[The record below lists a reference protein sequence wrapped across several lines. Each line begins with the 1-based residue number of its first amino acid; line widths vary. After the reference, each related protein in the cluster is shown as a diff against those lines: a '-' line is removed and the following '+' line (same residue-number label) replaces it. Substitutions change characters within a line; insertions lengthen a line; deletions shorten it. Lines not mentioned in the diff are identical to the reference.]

1 MLGMRKA
8 DNDRS
13 EEGKG
18 IRKDVPGSMA
28 EHNGRPD
35 RTGGSKVKF
44 RNAAK
49 GVRNIYVAQKF
60 ELTTAVI
67 MAIMIGAIQFA
78 RITESYGFK
87 AETDALR
94 IESIGLMM
102 IGGVIA
108 LIGFAFCV
116 QGTSDASR
124 NEPIFKN
131 ALPWLIV
138 GILGVSAGCVL
149 KSLGY
154 HTFSFCFTTGRIAN
168 VVAEY
173 FVLNGLASIAV
184 RMHNAEMSERFRR
197 TISRIVSLQVG
208 AVVLELFAGV
218 VTMTRK
224 GVQGGPDPLGFILGT
239 CSLVSVILS
248 VSAYIV
254 YLKALSRARK
264 MLGE

>member
-1 MLGMRKA
+1 MQKA
-8 DNDRS
+8 NNDHFG
-13 EEGKG
+13 EGKG
-18 IRKDVPGSMA
+18 ILKDAPGSMA
-28 EHNGRPD
+28 GHNGKPE
-35 RTGGSKVKF
+35 RTGGNAVKF

-49 GVRNIYVAQKF
+49 GVRNIHMAGKF

-67 MAIMIGAIQFA
+67 MAVMIGAIQFA

-124 NEPIFKN
+124 TEPTCKN
-131 ALPWLIV
+131 ALPCLII
-138 GILGVSAGCVL
+138 GILGIIAGCVL
-149 KSLGY
+149 KTMGY
-154 HTFSFCFTTGRIAN
+154 HAFSLCFTTGRIAN
-168 VVAEY
+168 VIAAC
-173 FVLNGLASIAV
+173 FVLNGVSSIAV
-184 RMHNAEMSERFRR
+184 RMNNAEMGAKFKR
-197 TISRIVSLQVG
+197 TISRIITLQMG

-218 VTMTRK
+218 VSMSRK
-224 GVQGGPDPLGFILGT
+224 PVEGGADPLGFVLGT

-248 VSAYIV
+248 VAAYIV
-254 YLKALSRARK
+254 YLKALSKARK